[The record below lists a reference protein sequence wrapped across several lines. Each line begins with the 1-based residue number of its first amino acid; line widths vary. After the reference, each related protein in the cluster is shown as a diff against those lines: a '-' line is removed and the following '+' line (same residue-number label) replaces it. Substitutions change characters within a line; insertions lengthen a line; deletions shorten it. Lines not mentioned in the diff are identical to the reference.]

1 MECSPNFL
9 TSDAVACISL
19 RPQRSVASSPI
30 ALAETLV
37 GQHSFRI
44 AVGARVPQRS
54 LPRFA
59 ALVMFVASAVLVP
72 TLDGDRSANA
82 QTAAAQ
88 ANRLR
93 SGSNS
98 NPASL
103 RPQANSPQVAK
114 PRQAGNAEPA
124 TATGDFFGL
133 RSLLKRPENSTPPKP
148 DQLLAS
154 LPTDRLTKTATN
166 QISEIARNPS
176 LYRRLKTQTVNC
188 DEEMFLFLVRKPEAM
203 IGLWDLMGITN
214 VRSHRVSPFKFAA
227 NDGSGTR
234 CEVDLLYGDRH
245 LHLYVANGIYDGQY
259 TQKPVRGRGLF
270 ILRSKYHTDAKG
282 NVAVTGTLQC
292 YVKLDSLGADL
303 LARSFGG
310 LIGKSADH
318 NFAETA
324 GFMGQVYQAS
334 QRNPDGMLE
343 MVDAMSQVDPTT
355 RTEFAR
361 QVMLVHR
368 KHLAVAQ
375 PHWTLPARR

>member
-1 MECSPNFL
+1 M
-9 TSDAVACISL
+9 
-19 RPQRSVASSPI
+19 
-30 ALAETLV
+30 

-44 AVGARVPQRS
+44 AVGARMPQR
-54 LPRFA
+54 PVQRFA
-59 ALVMFVASAVLVP
+59 ALMVLVAGCLLVP
-72 TLDGDRSANA
+72 IFDGNHFASA

-88 ANRLR
+88 ANSLR
-93 SGSNS
+93 SGKSK
-98 NPASL
+98 PANL
-103 RPQANSPQVAK
+103 RPQANSPQAAGAKQVANAGTAK
-114 PRQAGNAEPA
+114 PASS
-124 TATGDFFGL
+124 TGDFFGL
-133 RSLLKRPENSTPPKP
+133 RSLLKRSAHSSPPKP

-154 LPTDRLTKTATN
+154 LPTDRLTKTATS
-166 QISEIARNPS
+166 QIAEIARNPS
-176 LYRRLKTQTVNC
+176 LYRRLNAQTVNC

-245 LHLYVANGIYDGQY
+245 LHVYVAKGIYDGQY
-259 TQKPVRGRGLF
+259 TQKPLRGRGLF

-282 NVAVTGTLQC
+282 STTVTGTLQC

-343 MVDAMSQVDPTT
+343 MVDAMPQVDPST

-368 KHLAVAQ
+368 KHLAAAQ
-375 PHWTLPARR
+375 TQWNPALRR